1 MKANYRN
8 VLILTA
14 GTVLGISLAIGH
26 GVLAQKSEP
35 TQALPLEE
43 LRTFT
48 DVFTRIKRDYV
59 ETVDDKTLLEHAIR
73 GMLAGLDPHSS
84 YLDEEAYKDLQTSTS
99 GEFGGLG
106 IEVGMEDGF
115 VKVIAPIDD
124 TPAYRAGVKAGDLII
139 RLDETPVKGLSL
151 NDAVKLMRGKPGSEI
166 ALTIVREKEEKPLR
180 ITLKRDII
188 QVKSV
193 KSRSLDK
200 GYGYVRITQFQ
211 SHTGEDMVSAIE
223 ALIKENNKENL
234 YGMVLDLRN
243 NPGGVLNAAVS
254 VSDAFLEKG
263 LIVYTEGRIEDSK
276 LQFKATPR
284 DVLNGAPMVV
294 LINGGSASASE
305 IVAGALQDHKRAV
318 IMGTQSFGKGS
329 VQTILPLPSNTS
341 AIKLTT
347 ARYYTPS
354 GRSIQADGIKPDIPL
369 EQLKV
374 ADAEPASL
382 GSIKESDLSGHLKNA
397 QLDKDKPVAG
407 KAATPAVKD
416 ENTLANLAKTD
427 YALYEA
433 LNMLKGMRILKASA
447 K

>member
-1 MKANYRN
+1 
-8 VLILTA
+8 
-14 GTVLGISLAIGH
+14 
-26 GVLAQKSEP
+26 
-35 TQALPLEE
+35 
-43 LRTFT
+43 
-48 DVFTRIKRDYV
+48 
-59 ETVDDKTLLEHAIR
+59 
-73 GMLAGLDPHSS
+73 
-84 YLDEEAYKDLQTSTS
+84 
-99 GEFGGLG
+99 
-106 IEVGMEDGF
+106 
-115 VKVIAPIDD
+115 
-124 TPAYRAGVKAGDLII
+124 
-139 RLDETPVKGLSL
+139 
-151 NDAVKLMRGKPGSEI
+151 
-166 ALTIVREKEEKPLR
+166 
-180 ITLKRDII
+180 
-188 QVKSV
+188 
-193 KSRSLDK
+193 
-200 GYGYVRITQFQ
+200 
-211 SHTGEDMVSAIE
+211 GEDMVSAIE
-223 ALIKENNKENL
+223 TLIKDNKENL

-284 DVLNGAPMVV
+284 DVLNGSPMVV

-347 ARYYTPS
+347 ARYFTPS

-382 GSIKESDLSGHLKNA
+382 GSIKEADLSGHLKNS
-397 QLDKDKPVAG
+397 QLDKEKDKPAAG
-407 KAATPAVKD
+407 KAAAPGAAKD
-416 ENTLANLAKTD
+416 DNSLANLAKTD